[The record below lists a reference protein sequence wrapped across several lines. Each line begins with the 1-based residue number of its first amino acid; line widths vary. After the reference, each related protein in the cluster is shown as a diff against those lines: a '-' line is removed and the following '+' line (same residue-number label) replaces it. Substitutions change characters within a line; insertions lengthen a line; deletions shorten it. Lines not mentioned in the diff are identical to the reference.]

1 MSIYLGTNKI
11 AGGCYLYSSTG
22 NNTDGAMTQNAC
34 TVNFVNKA
42 GDTMTGDLTIDA
54 NQAEIYLKDERFDF
68 TDRPASNQNNYVH
81 FQDKNGLIVSCV
93 QARTQ
98 TNYNDIW
105 LRVRPIGD
113 TTTAVGSLP
122 GIRLSSDSSGN
133 VTFTFPRCTTAA
145 TTTSSAS
152 SGKVA
157 VVVENYVNGTSWYR
171 VWSDGWIEQGGQ
183 VSAVAYDSNTKNLTY
198 LKAFSNTNYTFTACT
213 QSQNHLIDGASWANK
228 TKTQITVRC
237 GFQSGNNTNA
247 PVDWYACGY

>member
-34 TVNFVNKA
+34 TVNFVNKS
-42 GDTMTGDLTIDA
+42 GDTMTGALMIEKSTPDVFFNDTSV
-54 NQAEIYLKDERFDF
+54 DF
-68 TDRPASNQNNYVH
+68 ENLEDVPHNKYIH
-81 FQDKNGLIVSCV
+81 FRDKNGIDTANIQS
-93 QARTQ
+93 RTRS
-98 TNYNDIW
+98 TYNDLW

-113 TTTAVGSLP
+113 TTTALTSLP
-122 GIRLSSDSSGN
+122 GINLRSDSSGN
-133 VTFTFPRCTTAA
+133 ITFTFPKCTTKA

-183 VSAVAYDSNTKNLTY
+183 VSAVAYDSNTKNLTF
-198 LKAFSNTNYTFTACT
+198 LKGFSNTNYTFTACT
-213 QSQNHLIDGASWANK
+213 QSQNHLIDGASWRNK
-228 TKTQITVRC
+228 TTTQITVSC
-237 GFQSGNNTNA
+237 GYQSGNNTNA